1 MFEKLFKYP
10 AVLTRHKN
18 APFFEERD
26 RYLVHREKEGCAYET
41 LLRIARELFQV
52 VQMLPIPP
60 TSRVAP
66 EQIKAAAKRWARCQC
81 RHGYARTLKWSRE
94 LFIQVATDWFRF
106 LGRLH
111 EPVIEPPSF
120 AGLIEDF
127 ALWMESE
134 RGLSSITIRN
144 YCWHVKKF
152 LRWCENHNRS
162 LFTVQIPDIDT
173 FLARSGDN
181 GWTRVSVAKSA
192 NVLKTF
198 FRYAGQR
205 GWSPPAIALA
215 IQGPRLFSQ
224 ESLPSGPTWEDV
236 NRLINSLETERPH
249 DIRDRAIIMLF
260 ALYALRSSE
269 VAKLRLDDINWENS
283 QISVFR
289 PKQRRIQ
296 NYPLIPIVGN
306 AIICY
311 LRNVRPQNYCR
322 EIFLTLKA
330 PIKPLSVGGLYNIVS
345 RRMEDIG
352 FHANPRG
359 PHTLRHA
366 CAIHLVS
373 AGLSLKEIGDHL
385 GHRSTSATRIYAK
398 VDLPGL
404 RQVADFDIGGLS

>member
-1 MFEKLFKYP
+1 MLEKLFKYP

-18 APFFEERD
+18 APFFKERD
-26 RYLVHREKEGCAYET
+26 RHLTYREKEGFAHQT
-41 LLRIARELFQV
+41 LLRIARELFRV
-52 VQMLPIPP
+52 VQVLHIPP
-60 TSRVAP
+60 TSRVTP
-66 EQIKAAAKRWARCQC
+66 EQIKAAANRWARCQC
-81 RHGYARTLKWSRE
+81 RHGYANTLKWPHE
-94 LFIQVATDWFRF
+94 LFIQVATDWLRF

-111 EPVIEPPSF
+111 EPVKLPSF

-127 ALWMESE
+127 TRWMESE
-134 RGLSSITIRN
+134 RGLSLRTSRN

-162 LFTVQIPDIDT
+162 VFTLQILDIDT
-173 FLARSGDN
+173 FLAACGDQ
-181 GWTRVSVAKSA
+181 GWARASVAKIA

-198 FRYAGQR
+198 FRFAGQR
-205 GWSPPAIALA
+205 GWCPLTIRFA

-236 NRLINSLETERPH
+236 NSLIGSLATNRPH
-249 DIRDRAIIMLF
+249 DIRARAIIMLF
-260 ALYALRSSE
+260 SLYALRSNE
-269 VAKLRLDDINWENS
+269 VAKLRLDDIDWENS
-283 QISVFR
+283 LISVFR

-296 NYPLIPIVGN
+296 TYPLIPVVGN

-330 PIKPLSVGGLYNIVS
+330 PIKPISAGSLYNIVC
-345 RRMEDIG
+345 RRMKDIG
-352 FHANPRG
+352 LHTNPRG
-359 PHTLRHA
+359 PHSLRHA
-366 CAIHLVS
+366 CATHLVS
-373 AGLSLKEIGDHL
+373 EGLSLKEIGDHL

-404 RQVADFDIGGLS
+404 RQVADFDLGGLS